1 MHIYLWIDLFIYKT
15 NIFSLWGDKLK
26 KKVSEIEKYE
36 DKLEH
41 VELKETG
48 EVLRANDDEQ
58 IAGKADNDEIENED
72 KVEKELES
80 EFVVLVPC
88 AVDNNLGETCVE
100 NIELENKEEAFIGPR
115 LPRVKSD
122 EEFKTLMDKLLGDK
136 YS

>member
-58 IAGKADNDEIENED
+58 ITGKADNDEIKNED
-72 KVEKELES
+72 EIEKELES
-80 EFVVLVPC
+80 KFVVEVPC
-88 AVDNNLGETCVE
+88 AADNSLGETSVE
-100 NIELENKEEAFIGPR
+100 NIELKDKEEAFIGPR
-115 LPRVKSD
+115 LPRVMSD
-122 EEFKTLMDKLLGDK
+122 KEFKTLMDKLLGDK